1 MARKQYD
8 EEFRVR
14 AMLRAEELG
23 NVSAAAREVGVAES
37 TLRTWRAEKP
47 GESAEIREQ
56 VKASMLERLEEGAMK
71 FYQAVIGALEEQRY
85 SPGQLL
91 TGFGIVFDKY
101 AKLREMQGDD
111 GDDGQ
116 LSEFVKAMREA
127 YERDRSAES

>member
-71 FYQAVIGALEEQRY
+71 FYQAVLDALDGQEY

-101 AKLREMQGDD
+101 AKLKEADSAGRDTSQLDRIAEALEAGD
-111 GDDGQ
+111 
-116 LSEFVKAMREA
+116 E
-127 YERDRSAES
+127 